1 MHPAEEQLLHGRRM
15 SHTAH
20 NSRAPAKPRHVNYK
34 APRSLGV
41 LLERWLCEQS
51 VCGVDIEYG
60 KWLFSSVITVECCF
74 PSFVFVDWCQG
85 VSQGHSRQNI
95 EESKN
100 VFQESERTIRL
111 ITASSLLSLQTYR
124 HFIHQ
129 YV

>member
-85 VSQGHSRQNI
+85 VSQGQNI
-95 EESKN
+95 QESKN
-100 VFQESERTIRL
+100 VFQESERTVRL